1 MRQAWSL
8 LLVPTAQ
15 ERAASLDVP
24 SLETRKRFRQVPR
37 STLALRYVLTIQGLT
52 QIYLIV
58 FLQGLW
64 IYARPVTDCKTA
76 DGEQITAVVID
87 SEGLN
92 SVNENENHDLRVLTL
107 SVLLSSKLIYNSM
120 HAIDEQTLSQLNLVV
135 NLTKHIQLR
144 TSQPN
149 QELQDPEELAKIF
162 PSFLWL
168 LRDFNLALV
177 DQEGAAITPK
187 EYLEFAL

>member
-1 MRQAWSL
+1 M
-8 LLVPTAQ
+8 
-15 ERAASLDVP
+15 
-24 SLETRKRFRQVPR
+24 
-37 STLALRYVLTIQGLT
+37 
-52 QIYLIV
+52 
-58 FLQGLW
+58 
-64 IYARPVTDCKTA
+64 
-76 DGEQITAVVID
+76 ID

-149 QELQDPEELAKIF
+149 QEL
-162 PSFLWL
+162 
-168 LRDFNLALV
+168 
-177 DQEGAAITPK
+177 
-187 EYLEFAL
+187 